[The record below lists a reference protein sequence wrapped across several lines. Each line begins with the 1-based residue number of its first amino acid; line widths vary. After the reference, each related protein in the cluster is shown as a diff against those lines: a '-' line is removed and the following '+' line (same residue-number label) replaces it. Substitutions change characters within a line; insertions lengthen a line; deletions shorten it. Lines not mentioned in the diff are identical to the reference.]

1 MKWIAISGS
10 WRKSN
15 SRLEQDVRKTVRGI
29 LNRGDGIVSGGALG
43 VDYFSTE
50 EALKFDPKAQQI
62 KVFIPASLKIYS
74 DHYINRA
81 KEGVITSRKAH
92 QLIKQL
98 KNLKAINPNALV
110 AAINKTVD
118 QDTYFERNSNI
129 INQAD
134 KLIAFWVN
142 ESPGVKNTIDKAV
155 NKGIP
160 VEIHEYTIK

>member
-10 WRKSN
+10 WRQAN
-15 SRLEQDVRKTVRGI
+15 SRLEQDVRKTVREI

-43 VDYFSTE
+43 GDYFTAE
-50 EALKFDPKAQQI
+50 EALKLDPKAQRI

-98 KNLKAINPNALV
+98 KNLKAINPKALI
-110 AAINKTVD
+110 AAKNRIVD
-118 QDTYFERNSNI
+118 QAAYFERNSHI

-142 ESPGVKNTIDKAV
+142 ESPGVKDTIQKARR
-155 NKGIP
+155 KGIA
-160 VEIHEYTIK
+160 VKIYKYTI

>member
-10 WRKSN
+10 WRQSN
-15 SRLEQDVRKTVRGI
+15 SRLEQDVRKTVRQI

-43 VDYFSTE
+43 VDYFATD
-50 EALKFDPKAQQI
+50 EALKIDPEAQRI

-74 DHYINRA
+74 DHYFNRA

-98 KNLKAINPNALV
+98 KNLKAINPNALIT
-110 AAINKTVD
+110 AKSKTIN

-134 KLIAFWVN
+134 KLITFWVN
-142 ESPGVKNTIDKAV
+142 ESEGVKDTIQKARR
-155 NKGIP
+155 KGIA
-160 VEIHEYTIK
+160 VKIYKYTI